1 MSSKEGVETIKK
13 IMKNFEIDDGSPS
26 MYIVN
31 NSYPGGLNV
40 LEKRWHEFLKTTP
53 AVHVFNRNE

>member
-1 MSSKEGVETIKK
+1 MFLLRPG
-13 IMKNFEIDDGSPS
+13 FIDDETPS
-26 MYIVN
+26 MFIVN

-53 AVHVFNRNE
+53 AVHIFNLNK